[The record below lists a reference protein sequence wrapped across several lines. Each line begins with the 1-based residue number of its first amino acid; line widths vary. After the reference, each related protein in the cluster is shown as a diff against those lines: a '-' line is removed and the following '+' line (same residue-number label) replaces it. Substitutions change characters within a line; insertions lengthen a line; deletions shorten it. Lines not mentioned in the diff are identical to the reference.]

1 MNNFILGLV
10 AGVMLLL
17 AFFVANKPTDALI
30 SQLYSAMNDD
40 DQKTLQ
46 KLTRFKLHRIIE
58 IVFIAVIFF
67 IGFMCRGVIK

>member
-10 AGVMLLL
+10 AGVVLLL

-30 SQLYSAMNDD
+30 GQLYSAMDDD

-46 KLTRFKLHRIIE
+46 KLTRFKLHRMIE

>member
-10 AGVMLLL
+10 AGVVLLL

-30 SQLYSAMNDD
+30 SQLYSAMDED
-40 DQKTLQ
+40 DQNTLQ
-46 KLTRFKLHRIIE
+46 KLTRFRIHRVIE